1 MQKAL
6 LRRSVFWGC
15 YLLLLAYSKSGQAQ
29 DRTAELSG
37 EQLYW
42 EGVRA
47 AEGWGG
53 MVDTKKSAEF
63 YEAALL
69 KGEPKAKAWKIR
81 RKMERT
87 PGDRPP
93 IETIRQEF
101 TETRIELSRLAEKG
115 DAEAEYVSVVTSLVL
130 DPKGI
135 SGQEI
140 QFLQTKEAEGNLRAI
155 RSLGY
160 AYEDGKAVPQDL
172 RKAFSCYQ
180 KAALGGSSW
189 AMNSLAWCYLQGS
202 GVAKDSARAY
212 ELYLQ
217 SALQGNEHG
226 QSQVGWMLREGVGTQ
241 KNLPESVRWL
251 NQAAERGHADAMEH
265 LGWNY
270 EQGMGVSADP
280 AKAFELYQQSA
291 ALRNTS
297 AMTRVGRCFWDGTGV
312 TKDRKEAF
320 SWFVKAADGG
330 DRWGLRWVGYCYDT
344 GKEVPQN
351 PLKAKEAYQKAA
363 EKGELSAI
371 EWMGSFYEKGR
382 DGAKDLKEAA
392 RWYEKGAE
400 RDNLACLR
408 GLLRTTW
415 PKTSDP
421 LEKERWKA
429 WYSRTPEGKYPY
441 QKTSKENGSQV
452 LQTAIRTLRS
462 REGGEICLVGVCHIG
477 EMDYYKGIQAR
488 LDPLP
493 LVFYEGLGLPDFFSR
508 KPVTDAERAKWT
520 RDCGQALAELAAEY
534 RKITGQWPGTFS
546 DLVASAGRL
555 GLPKFYVQ
563 KMERNGWGAPWRFD
577 FSADVTC
584 LLSRDSQEGE
594 VRVSIPMAA
603 KDEARRL
610 ANQTSSKGGRQAV
623 AGRPQ
628 DLGDFYQDFA
638 KLMGLSYQ
646 FDQLDYNRPSFLNC
660 DKPVDQVLPQPAVQ
674 EGAEENQK
682 GPISKML
689 DAVNQPAFPVALAAL
704 KLLPNAGELMR
715 SVMIG
720 QFSSELST
728 ANALIYGDFMGGS
741 GEMQSVL
748 FARNDHLIRAIKTEM
763 QNNPKGRIGVIYGS
777 LHLPE
782 VEQVLV
788 EKMGM
793 SPIET
798 TWLTAI
804 RQKHP
809 VQ

>member
-6 LRRSVFWGC
+6 LQRAFVLGCSVFLFLFAKLC
-15 YLLLLAYSKSGQAQ
+15 RAQ
-29 DRTAELSG
+29 EGALELSG

-42 EGVRA
+42 EGVRSY
-47 AEGWGG
+47 EGWGG
-53 MVDTKKSAEF
+53 LVDTKKSSEF

-81 RKMERT
+81 KET
-87 PGDRPP
+87 EQAFGDQAQV
-93 IETIRQEF
+93 EKIRQTF
-101 TETRIELSRLAEKG
+101 NDIWIELMQRAEKG
-115 DAEAEYVSVVTSLVL
+115 DGEAEYVAALTSLVL
-130 DPKGI
+130 DPDGNSEREIQILQKKADKGDLRAMRNLGI
-135 SGQEI
+135 S
-140 QFLQTKEAEGNLRAI
+140 
-155 RSLGY
+155 
-160 AYEDGKAVPQDL
+160 YEQGKAVPQNL
-172 RKAFSCYQ
+172 QKAFTLLQ
-180 KAALGGSSW
+180 KAAQGGSSW
-189 AMNSLAWCYLQGS
+189 AMNSLAWCYLQGR

-226 QSQVGWMLREGVGTQ
+226 QSQAGWMLREGVGTQ
-241 KNLPESVRWL
+241 KNLPESVCWL
-251 NQAAERGHADAMEH
+251 QQAAERDHAGAMDH
-265 LGWNY
+265 LGWAY
-270 EQGMGVSADP
+270 EQGLGVAPDP
-280 AKAFELYQQSA
+280 AKAYEYYKKSA
-291 ALRNTS
+291 ERGNTS
-297 AMTRVGRCFWDGTGV
+297 AMVHAGRCLWNGIGIN
-312 TKDRKEAF
+312 KNRKVAF
-320 SWFVKAADGG
+320 SWFQRAAAADYSGG
-330 DRWGLRWVGYCYDT
+330 LCWVGYCYDT
-344 GKEVPQN
+344 GQEVDQDLN
-351 PLKAKEAYQKAA
+351 KAKEAYQKAA
-363 EKGELSAI
+363 EKGDLSAM
-371 EWMGSFYEKGR
+371 EWMGSFYEKGKG
-382 DGAKDLKEAA
+382 GAKDLKEAA
-392 RWYEKGAE
+392 VWYRKGAE
-400 RDNLACLR
+400 RDHLACLR

-415 PKTSDP
+415 PKTNDP

-429 WYSRTPEGKYPY
+429 WYNRTPEGKYPY

-462 REGGEICLVGVCHIG
+462 REGTEVCLVGVCHIG
-477 EMDYYKGIQAR
+477 ETDYYKGIQAR
-488 LDPLP
+488 LDQMP
-493 LVFYEGLGLPDFFSR
+493 LVLYEGLALPDFFSR
-508 KPVTDAERAKWT
+508 EPITDQERAKWT
-520 RDCGQALAELAAEY
+520 RDCGEALAELAAEY

-546 DLVASAGRL
+546 DLVGSAGRL

-563 KMERNGWGAPWRFD
+563 KMERNGWGAPWSFY
-577 FSADVTC
+577 FSADPPY
-584 LLSRDSQEGE
+584 LLSRNSQEGE
-594 VRVSIPMAA
+594 VRVSIPVAA
-603 KDEARRL
+603 KDEARRQ

-628 DLGDFYQDFA
+628 DLSDLYQDFA

-660 DKPVDQVLPQPAVQ
+660 DKSVDQVLPQPAVQ
-674 EGAEENQK
+674 EGAKENQK

-741 GEMQSVL
+741 EEMQSVL

-763 QNNPKGRIGVIYGS
+763 QNNPKGRIGVIYGA